1 MTTGPPAHL
10 TVAIHHRPSR
20 SVYFI
25 LHGLAETMPAM
36 DKRGLTFGPCLS
48 TGGHRHF
55 LYRKKL
61 FPRPG
66 RFASQLATSIPVD
79 GRRARPSDIP
89 GIRNELNREPANQLK
104 GRRTVDHSSG
114 NTAVHRCLQGC
125 GRRAMRDSNVPA
137 MVITLGDHMHKS
149 ASRGAQHISAYPA
162 G

>member
-1 MTTGPPAHL
+1 
-10 TVAIHHRPSR
+10 
-20 SVYFI
+20 
-25 LHGLAETMPAM
+25 MPAM

-104 GRRTVDHSSG
+104 GVARS
-114 NTAVHRCLQGC
+114 
-125 GRRAMRDSNVPA
+125 
-137 MVITLGDHMHKS
+137 ITLPETRPCTDVFKAAVVEQCETRMF
-149 ASRGAQHISAYPA
+149 PLW
-162 G
+162 